1 MPYPDY
7 NANFSQKYKDWSA
20 MMESKYPF
28 LQSGSTSA
36 LGTNGDKPS
45 TISSLFGGG
54 EGKYNFNN
62 IMQGVGTISTI
73 DSMLSPIADML
84 AGQNQSTVG
93 NVMKAIPGLSTIGGL
108 VNAAFGSHINK
119 DFVDS
124 TNRQIR
130 TMSGPLSEA
139 TTNESLLND
148 YLNYNELSHVA
159 KSEVGSDGWFSHKAK
174 KKTRALNS
182 AIDEAN
188 IRGEHSMLNTAQN
201 VDSNNDLM
209 ALSNYAAYGGPLSNE
224 NYYDWGGAIQMA
236 QNAIKK
242 YEGWRSRTYL
252 DKKGGTPTIGW
263 GFTNSG
269 FRNKYKEGITNHY
282 KRGMTQAQAQQE
294 LNWYLRNA
302 AKTLDKIYGG
312 FNLTDSQKAALL
324 DTYYQRPASVSTNSR
339 FYKALKAGDKNAVK
353 YLGVAGY
360 NSRNAVRQ
368 AMYTSGKI
376 PTVDVNTDYVAPSDN
391 TRVVNNAKL
400 LHDLSDDN
408 TTKGLASPA
417 DFSIKRSNAFAEAS
431 PIKSELPSISISPSG
446 IDTYFASAMQ
456 TPYAQTEVTTPR
468 LLSTEQIMRN
478 YDNFFNSLGESDYLA
493 EGGNLGGLQGLNNW
507 MGQATTAFNTI
518 SNWGKENPSL
528 GRNYGSG
535 KYGAAGQIGMMS
547 YDLIKAIRDATKPK
561 RDPIDKLGLYAD
573 GGQLFAGGGALGY
586 ANIANSVLKLVSNV
600 RAQSSIDDTSKLEKG
615 ISDFSRS
622 LDDSIAQA
630 NTNDNIL
637 NLFNTTQNIDGR
649 LSGRDVRDKSYFD
662 DFLSSVPASF
672 EGFNTGSS
680 FGPWGAAIGAVVGG
694 ASSLIGSAIGR
705 HKANKKARQLNQKI
719 EEANKRVNNNLD
731 YAVDRVDDQ
740 NDLRALQNYVAMG
753 GSLNNRFPGGD
764 PFGFGSTTGLN
775 GEVYFLT
782 HPHADGGSIH
792 IAPSKRGT
800 FKAQASKMGM
810 GVQEAASHILAHKEN
825 YSPAMVKKA
834 VFAHNF
840 AHAYGG
846 PLIDYL
852 FSNGGNMSSHGAD
865 FTNGLTFVNEGGSH
879 EENPNGGVPMGVDN
893 NGTPNLVE
901 EGETI
906 WKGDYVFSDR
916 LKVPESIRQKYH
928 LKEGATYADA
938 SKKLSEESSER
949 PNDPIS
955 KRTLDVALG
964 ELSDAQE
971 AERQSRAEATA
982 NRPQQEE
989 NIPQGEGVSKPSNQ
1003 QEPNNSPTEDEMIA
1017 ALNGVQ
1023 GMAFGGNLFAPGGNL
1038 IPYNPYGADYKDPL
1052 LWGFTLGKNGRVA
1065 SYSPEYRAL
1074 VNKLTADDV
1083 RKWAKDNP
1091 DDPSLK
1097 DYLRRGNKLEN
1108 LTDEQWR
1115 KGATDGRYGFMHKV
1129 ASRLGNPDLQHHA
1142 PDPNEVKVTP
1152 PEGWQGFPYELPANY
1167 QAPKESLT
1175 PWEEYTTVAADT
1187 QDDDSQIE
1195 PQVETE
1201 PKTAPKGKYK
1211 DTYMRYAPIVGNFA
1225 MALNSIMNDPNYSN
1239 AEAIIRAAE
1248 LAGKPVSLPVDV
1260 IGDYRTSKPFDERY
1274 LTNLINQN
1282 NAAAI
1287 RASLDIA
1294 GNNRA
1299 MGLAAILANNAQ
1311 NQAKLAEAAR
1321 QAYMANR
1328 ADDAQVSEF
1337 NRGTNMFNAEAN
1349 NRRNSAQAQ
1358 LNSQRQ
1364 SAMLSGLARGY
1375 ALRQALDDQ
1384 RAAAISQNLS
1394 AALQGL
1400 GDMGWEN
1407 SQRNWLQSLADRGV
1421 LKGMFNSDSK
1431 SDFSGISNPGTS
1443 ATSTSGSK
1451 KNGGKIKAKK
1461 RRF

>member
-7 NANFSQKYKDWSA
+7 NANFSQEYKDWSA

-28 LQSGSTSA
+28 LQSGFTSA
-36 LGTNGDKPS
+36 LGTNRDKPS

-62 IMQGVGTISTI
+62 IMQGVGTVSTI

-209 ALSNYAAYGGPLSNE
+209 ALSNYAAYGGPLSDE

-242 YEGWRSRTYL
+242 HEDWRSRTYL

-360 NSRNAVRQ
+360 NSRNAARQ

-376 PTVDVNTDYVAPSDN
+376 PTVDINTDYVAPSDN

-400 LHDLSDDN
+400 LHDLSEDN

-456 TPYAQTEVTTPR
+456 TPHAQTEVTTPR

-518 SNWGKENPSL
+518 SNWGKEDPSL

-573 GGQLFAGGGALGY
+573 GGQLFAGGGALDY
-586 ANIANSVLKLVSNV
+586 ANIANSVSKLASNV
-600 RAQSSIDDTSKLEKG
+600 RAQSSIDDTTKLEKG

-630 NTNDNIL
+630 NTNDDIL

-705 HKANKKARQLNQKI
+705 HKANKKARQLDRKI

-731 YAVDRVDDQ
+731 YAVDRVDDK
-740 NDLRALQNYVAMG
+740 NDLKALQNYVAMG

-852 FSNGGNMSSHGAD
+852 FSSGGNMSSHGAD
-865 FTNGLTFVNEGGSH
+865 FTNGLTFVDEGGSH

-938 SKKLSEESSER
+938 SKKLSEESSDR

-989 NIPQGEGVSKPSNQ
+989 NIPQGEGVSEPSNQ

-1038 IPYNPYGADYKDPL
+1038 IPYNPYGADYKDP
-1052 LWGFTLGKNGRVA
+1052 
-1065 SYSPEYRAL
+1065 
-1074 VNKLTADDV
+1074 
-1083 RKWAKDNP
+1083 
-1091 DDPSLK
+1091 SLK
-1097 DYLRRGNKLEN
+1097 DSLRRGNKLEN
-1108 LTDEQWR
+1108 LTDEQR
-1115 KGATDGRYGFMHKV
+1115 GKGAT
-1129 ASRLGNPDLQHHA
+1129 
-1142 PDPNEVKVTP
+1142 
-1152 PEGWQGFPYELPANY
+1152 EGWQGFPYELPANY

-1175 PWEEYTTVAADT
+1175 PWEEYATVAADT

-1195 PQVETE
+1195 PQVKTK

-1211 DTYMRYAPIVGNFA
+1211 DTYMRYAPIAGNFA
-1225 MALNSIMNDPNYSN
+1225 MALNSIMNDPDYSN

-1260 IGDYRTSKPFDERY
+1260 IGDYRTRKPFDERY

-1299 MGLAAILANNAQ
+1299 MGLAAVLANNAQ

-1421 LKGMFNSDSK
+1421 LKGMFNSDGK

-1451 KNGGKIKAKK
+1451 KNGGKIKTKK